1 MSTSASRRFRRKR
14 AAQRAA
20 AKDPSRLAQGPV
32 AVGRVW
38 NPMEALNSHRLQEL
52 VLGKPE
58 ELAEAIEALKGHVWE
73 LSCHPTGCRLV
84 QLAFERGN
92 PRAGGELVAE
102 LQGHVLEA
110 VCSPHANFVLQKAI
124 KHLTWAAC
132 AFMSAELEGQ
142 AASLACHQ
150 YGCRIFCRLLE
161 FYYAQE
167 ATQRLMDEVLQ
178 DAGSLCCHPFGHHVA
193 HSVMEHGSQK
203 HRDMLAMGICCN
215 PIGFAKNPS
224 ASYLVENA
232 LFVCSPCYQEAL
244 LRKLTRSLADLVT
257 SHCGCFVVRAVLE
270 HPKSNQE
277 EILEQLQGAELR
289 KLNLMDLG
297 LNRRRMNSGMDQ

>member
-110 VCSPHANFVLQKAI
+110 VCSPHANFVLQK
-124 KHLTWAAC
+124 
-132 AFMSAELEGQ
+132 
-142 AASLACHQ
+142 
-150 YGCRIFCRLLE
+150 
-161 FYYAQE
+161 
-167 ATQRLMDEVLQ
+167 

-193 HSVMEHGSQK
+193 HSVMEHGQK